1 MSRFWDDYF
10 DQGYNDDNPMPVDVL
25 ISIMQDMKNRQEGN
39 ALPDT
44 IGAEYYFLQDF
55 ITLDMD
61 CDFPY
66 IEKDFLKHCSDKLPK
81 FLKYTRNID
90 LDARYNENPVEV
102 AKEFEAHGIHRLHIV
117 DLDGAASRH
126 VVNYR
131 VLDQIASRTSLVI
144 DFGGGIKTDEDLVI
158 AFDNGAQM
166 VTLGSVAVKNP
177 RLFKKWLEQYGNE
190 KIILGA
196 DVKKNKISVNGWK
209 EESQQ
214 QLIPFLKDYTKEG
227 VFKVLCTDI
236 SRDGMLQGPSVELYQ
251 QILKEFP
258 DMHLIASGGVSCIQD
273 IIDLEIAKVPAVVF
287 GKALYEGK
295 ITLKDLNRFM

>member
-1 MSRFWDDYF
+1 MIELIPAIDIIDGKCVRLSQGDYNT
-10 DQGYNDDNPMPVDVL
+10 QKV
-25 ISIMQDMKNRQEGN
+25 
-39 ALPDT
+39 
-44 IGAEYYFLQDF
+44 
-55 ITLDMD
+55 
-61 CDFPY
+61 
-66 IEKDFLKHCSDKLPK
+66 
-81 FLKYTRNID
+81 
-90 LDARYNENPVEV
+90 YNENPVEV
-102 AKEFEAHGIHRLHIV
+102 AKEFEAHGIHRQHIV
-117 DLDGAASRH
+117 DLDGAVSRH

-177 RLFKKWLEQYGNE
+177 GLFKKWLEQYGNE

-196 DVKKNKISVNGWK
+196 DVKENKISVNGWK

-258 DMHLIASGGVSCIQD
+258 NMHLIASGGVSCIQD